1 MNDKDDL
8 QSDAYRS
15 LLLMSELEKN
25 EPVSQREI
33 AGRLGIA
40 VGLVNSY
47 LKNLVHKGFVQV
59 KAYPRNRYAY
69 LLTPKGF
76 AEKSRLAYEQVSYF
90 HKLFHVARNDSTS
103 LFRQLVEQGIDGV
116 SFCGVDEFTEIAY
129 LSLRETGLGLLAVM
143 DDARAGGRFLDLPIV
158 SVAEGVGSGHLPVV
172 LTSLRHSSQDRV
184 RLTQLGVAATKIFG
198 PIFGSDSEG

>member
-47 LKNLVHKGFVQV
+47 LKTLVHKGFVQV

-76 AEKSRLAYEQVSYF
+76 AEKSRLAYEQVAYF
-90 HKLFHVARNDSTS
+90 HKLFHTARRDSS
-103 LFRQLVEQGIDGV
+103 ALFRRLHAEGISQV

-129 LSLRETGLGLLAVM
+129 LSLAEFGLKLVAVY
-143 DDARAGGRFLDLPIV
+143 DDLQAGSMFLRFPISPFADINGGVPIV
-158 SVAEGVGSGHLPVV
+158 ITSFRHADSCREYLLSAGIAPDVV
-172 LTSLRHSSQDRV
+172 H
-184 RLTQLGVAATKIFG
+184 G
-198 PIFGSDSEG
+198 PIFGVYEEG